1 MGVQICQAPVFHTP
15 GILSKKKWPQPSL
28 FSWPLLLLP
37 LPSPRLVLDSPHR
50 PVCCLWSRECQT
62 RAQPC
67 PAALASSRSSTTGR
81 PTSSAPT
88 QTRLLPGAPLP
99 PPAQAPTLTGSM
111 DSVRPPAHPTPHQR
125 PPPPQF
131 PLLPQPQPRRL
142 PAAPRAPSP

>member
-1 MGVQICQAPVFHTP
+1 MGSSNLPSTS
-15 GILSKKKWPQPSL
+15 LSHSRDFEQKKWPQPSL
-28 FSWPLLLLP
+28 LSWPLLLLP

-88 QTRLLPGAPLP
+88 QTRPLPGVPQQLTVTMRWC
-99 PPAQAPTLTGSM
+99 PADGEIVLC
-111 DSVRPPAHPTPHQR
+111 
-125 PPPPQF
+125 PPPP
-131 PLLPQPQPRRL
+131 
-142 PAAPRAPSP
+142 